1 MKADEAI
8 ARSTYAPKREHFT
21 GRSSLVLSVW
31 GSESDSVSLESE
43 LSLVSIVSPRLRR
56 QSIVVDAV
64 WRASPPA

>member
-8 ARSTYAPKREHFT
+8 ARSTYDPKRERFT
-21 GRSSLVLSVW
+21 GRSPLFYRSG

-43 LSLVSIVSPRLRR
+43 LSSVSIVSPRLWR

-64 WRASPPA
+64 RRASPPA

>member
-8 ARSTYAPKREHFT
+8 ARSTYAPKRERFT

-43 LSLVSIVSPRLRR
+43 LSSVSIVSPCLRR

-64 WRASPPA
+64 RRASPPA